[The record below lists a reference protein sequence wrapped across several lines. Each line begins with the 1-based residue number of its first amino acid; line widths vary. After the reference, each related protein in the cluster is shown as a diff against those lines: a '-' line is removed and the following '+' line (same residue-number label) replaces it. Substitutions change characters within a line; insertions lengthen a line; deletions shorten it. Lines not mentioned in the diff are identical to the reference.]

1 MHGGIME
8 QGGDNQEP
16 DQKLDQ
22 RDEDKLIFRFNQH
35 LKGKPMPS
43 SDGTMA
49 WEFMYN
55 LQEVREL
62 I

>member
-1 MHGGIME
+1 ME